1 MAITQI
7 SKVKVRRG
15 PKDELP
21 QLEGGE
27 FGWCVDTHELFIG
40 VGTDAEAANPGT
52 LVKVITQPD
61 VTSGNANVIIN
72 YNSNLVTVTD
82 SLGAGQTG
90 ASITVSAVPV
100 AFTITEPSVVL
111 NYSIKRDSDF
121 KTGRLLIA
129 HNGTTVNTLDHY
141 VQSSDIGVNLSAT
154 MSGTSAL
161 LTFTSSAGNPAD
173 MKYTKSDFTW

>member
-15 PKDELP
+15 TKDDLP

-72 YNSNLVTVTD
+72 YNSNLVTTTD
-82 SLGAGQTG
+82 GLSAGQTD
-90 ASITVSAVPV
+90 ATVTVSAVPV

-111 NYSIKRDSDF
+111 NYSIRRDSNF
-121 KTGRLLIA
+121 KTGQLLIA
-129 HNGTTVNTLDHY
+129 HNGTTVNTLDRY
-141 VQSSDIGVNLSAT
+141 TESADIGVSLSAT
-154 MSGTSAL
+154 MVGSAAL
-161 LTFTSSAGNPAD
+161 LTYTSSAGNAAD